1 MNDKIDK
8 SIGETEDWFRGQ
20 CNQLYGTG
28 FHPKYPGHENF
39 FNPPYN
45 TVLPGDSSGQGGIMS
60 TGRTGRLPPR
70 YETDPPEDDGGEM
83 ELWHRMR
90 CNPNRMYAGVPG
102 DTSIDEFCRQQAAWS
117 QSVFG
122 TDQERGPI
130 GALKHLA
137 KEAVEAQQ
145 KPDDIMEYVDCLFL
159 TVDAARRAGFSWR
172 TLLSAAWDKL
182 EINRKRKWG
191 KPTSDEPVEHVRE
204 VEP

>member
-1 MNDKIDK
+1 MNTKIDK
-8 SIGETEDWFRGQ
+8 SIGETEDWLRGQ

-45 TVLPGDSSGQGGIMS
+45 TVLPGDSSGQDRVTAFKPKYPGQAFI
-60 TGRTGRLPPR
+60 LKP
-70 YETDPPEDDGGEM
+70 
-83 ELWHRMR
+83 
-90 CNPNRMYAGVPG
+90 PG
-102 DTSIDEFCRQQAAWS
+102 DTSIDEFCRQLAAWS

-137 KEAVEAQQ
+137 KEAVEAQE

-172 TLLSAAWDKL
+172 TLLSAAWDRL

-204 VEP
+204 GE